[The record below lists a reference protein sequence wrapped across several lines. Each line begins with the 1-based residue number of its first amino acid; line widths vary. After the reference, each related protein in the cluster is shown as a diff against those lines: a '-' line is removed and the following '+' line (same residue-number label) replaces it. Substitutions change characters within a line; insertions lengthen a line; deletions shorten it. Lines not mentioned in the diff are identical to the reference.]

1 LEKKKK
7 KKSKFPCPKT
17 FLNKKRIA
25 SGEADIRFIARAEN
39 DDVLVQRLFYFLVI
53 ALFSILHTHR

>member
-1 LEKKKK
+1 ME

-17 FLNKKRIA
+17 FLNKKGIA

-39 DDVLVQRLFYFLVI
+39 DDVLVQRLFYF
-53 ALFSILHTHR
+53 